1 MKISYKWLGELVTL
15 TLNPKELAERLTMA
29 GLAVE
34 AVERLGDD
42 HILDFDLTSNR
53 PDALS
58 HLGIAREAALI
69 CGTALTPRI
78 VKLVEADEPVGSAA
92 SVEILDPDLCPR
104 YAARVVRGVK
114 VGPSPKW
121 LVDRLESIGQR
132 SVNNV
137 ADITN
142 YVMFETNQPT
152 HAFDLSLLHGH
163 RIIVRRPH
171 AGEEITTLDG
181 FTRELASEMLIIADG
196 DRAVA
201 IAGVMGGA
209 DTEISESTADVLIES
224 AYFNPASVRHTAR
237 VLGMDSE
244 ASYRF
249 ARGADFEGQVRAA
262 DHVAQLIAEIAG
274 GQVLKGALDVYP
286 APITRDAVSL
296 RESRIERLT
305 GLKVSIEQ
313 AADILVKLGFEVVR
327 VANEVEELV
336 ERNALL
342 ATPPSFR
349 VDISREEDLV
359 EEVARH
365 VGYEL
370 VDVTLPMWG
379 GAGKHPR
386 GDKQRRNLRRT
397 LTALGF
403 DEAYSFSFVNGER
416 DRLFRLNNTP
426 AATLQNPIDVNQS
439 EMRTSLVTGLLD
451 AVQHNLNQGTR
462 DVKLF
467 EIGRV
472 FETSGSDERPIE
484 REVIGIVMT
493 GSVFPD
499 DWRGAKQI
507 DFYDLKG
514 AVEAMLSTLNISGF
528 TIDRARVEYLHP
540 GQSAV
545 LARDG
550 EEIARFGSLHP
561 RVASLYKFRQPVF
574 VGEIEFEKLL
584 ALPAD
589 QVRYS
594 ALPRFPSASRDV
606 SALMPDSVMWGDIE
620 TAVRDLGISEIESVR
635 IFDMYKGKEMRE
647 GFHSLAFRVIYRA
660 DGRTLKDE
668 EVAGMHERVRAL
680 LENRFGAQLR

>member
-1 MKISYKWLGELVTL
+1 MKISYNWLGELVAL

-34 AVERLGDD
+34 GIERIRDD

-58 HLGIAREAALI
+58 HIGIAREAALI
-69 CGTALTPRI
+69 CGTALTPR
-78 VKLVEADEPVGSAA
+78 VVSLDEADEPVESAA
-92 SVEILDPDLCPR
+92 SVEILDADLCPR

-121 LVDRLESIGQR
+121 LTDRLESIGQR
-132 SVNNV
+132 SVNNI

-142 YVMFETNQPT
+142 YVMFEMNQPT
-152 HAFDLSLLHGH
+152 HAFDLNLLHGH
-163 RIIVRRPH
+163 RIIVRRPR
-171 AGEEITTLDG
+171 AGELITTLDG
-181 FTRELASEMLIIADG
+181 FERELAPEMLIIADA
-196 DRAVA
+196 DRPVA

-209 DTEISESTADVLIES
+209 DTEISESTKEVLIES

-237 VLGMDSE
+237 VLGMDTE

-262 DHVAQLIAEIAG
+262 DRVAQLIAEIAG
-274 GQVLKGALDVYP
+274 GQVLKGAIDVYP
-286 APITRDAVSL
+286 APITRDSVSM

-305 GLKVSIEQ
+305 GLKVSIDQ
-313 AADILVKLGFEVVR
+313 TADILRALEFKVDVDAARKQLR
-327 VANEVEELV
+327 AVA
-336 ERNALL
+336 
-342 ATPPSFR
+342 PSFR
-349 VDISREEDLV
+349 VDVSREEDLV

-365 VGYEL
+365 VGYDL

-379 GAGKHPR
+379 GAGKHPS

-416 DRLFRLNNTP
+416 DRLFRRSDTP
-426 AATLQNPIDVNQS
+426 AATLLNPIDVNQS
-439 EMRTSLVTGLLD
+439 EMRASLLTGLLD
-451 AVQHNLNQGTR
+451 AVQHNFNQGSR

-472 FETSGSDERPIE
+472 FEGSASDQRPTE
-484 REVIGIVMT
+484 REVLGVVMT

-514 AVEAMLSTLNISGF
+514 AVEAVLSTLNVSGF
-528 TIDRARVEYLHP
+528 TINRARVEYLHP

-550 EEIARFGSLHP
+550 EEIARLGSLHP

-574 VGEIEFEKLL
+574 VGEVEFEKLL
-584 ALPAD
+584 ALPPD

-594 ALPRFPSASRDV
+594 ALPRFPAASRDV
-606 SALMPDSVMWGDIE
+606 SALMPDNVMWGDIE

-635 IFDMYKGKEMRE
+635 IFDMYKGREMRE

-668 EVAGMHERVRAL
+668 EVVGMHERVRAL

>member
-1 MKISYKWLGELVTL
+1 MKISYQWLGELVTL

-34 AVERLGDD
+34 AVERISDD

-58 HLGIAREAALI
+58 HLGIAREAALV
-69 CGTALTPRI
+69 CGSSLTPRAI
-78 VKLVEADEPVGSAA
+78 RVNEVDERVESVAA
-92 SVEILDPDLCPR
+92 IEILDPDLCPR

-142 YVMFETNQPT
+142 YVMFEMGQPT
-152 HAFDLSLLHGH
+152 HAFDLNLLHGH
-163 RIIVRRPH
+163 RIIVRRPRG
-171 AGEEITTLDG
+171 GEQITTLDG
-181 FTRELASEMLIIADG
+181 FTRELSSEMLVIADA

-209 DTEISESTADVLIES
+209 DTEISDQTTDVLIES
-224 AYFNPASVRHTAR
+224 AYFNPASIRHTAR
-237 VLGMDSE
+237 SLGMDTE

-249 ARGADFEGQVRAA
+249 ARGVDYEAQVRAA
-262 DHVAQLIAEIAG
+262 DRVAQMVAEIAG
-274 GQVLKGALDVYP
+274 GHVLKGAIDVYP
-286 APITRDAVSL
+286 ARISGDAVSV

-305 GLKVSIEQ
+305 GLKVTIQQ
-313 AADILVKLGFEVVR
+313 AADILRALAFEV
-327 VANEVEELV
+327 ELTAG
-336 ERNALL
+336 EKHLRA
-342 ATPPSFR
+342 AAPSFR
-349 VDISREEDLV
+349 IDISREEDLV

-365 VGYEL
+365 VGYDL
-370 VDVTLPMWG
+370 VDATLPAWS
-379 GAGKHPR
+379 GAGRHLN
-386 GDKQRRNLRRT
+386 GDKQRRNVRRA
-397 LTALGF
+397 LTVLGF

-416 DRLFRLNNTP
+416 DRLFNQDDQP
-426 AATLQNPIDVNQS
+426 VATLSNPIDVNQS
-439 EMRTSLVTGLLD
+439 EMRASLITGLLD
-451 AVQHNLNQGTR
+451 AVQHNFNQGTR

-472 FETSGSDERPIE
+472 FRAAGPGKRPLE
-484 REVIGIVMT
+484 RELLGVAMT

-499 DWRGAKQI
+499 DWRGAKQLEY
-507 DFYDLKG
+507 YDLKG
-514 AVEAMLSTLNISGF
+514 AVEVVMTTLNISGF
-528 TIDRARVEYLHP
+528 TINGARVEYLHP

-545 LARDG
+545 LVRDG
-550 EEIARFGSLHP
+550 EEIARFGRLHP

-574 VGEIEFEKLL
+574 IGELEFEKLL

-589 QVRYS
+589 RVRYS
-594 ALPRFPSASRDV
+594 ALARFPAASRDV
-606 SALMPDSVMWGDIE
+606 SALVPDTVMWGDIE
-620 TAVRDLGISEIESVR
+620 RAVGDLGVLEIVSVR
-635 IFDMYKGKEMRE
+635 IFDMYKGKEMPE
-647 GFHSLAFRVIYRA
+647 GFHSLAFRVTYRGE
-660 DGRTLKDE
+660 GRTLKDE

-680 LENRFGAQLR
+680 LEDRFGAQLR

>member
-1 MKISYKWLGELVTL
+1 MKISYNWLSELVPL
-15 TLNPKELAERLTMA
+15 TLKPKELAERLTMA

-34 AVERLGDD
+34 AVEPLGDD

-58 HLGIAREAALI
+58 HIGVAREAALI
-69 CGTALTPRI
+69 CGTVLTPRA
-78 VKLVEADEPVGSAA
+78 VTLTEVDERADAAA
-92 SVEILDPDLCPR
+92 SVEILDADLCPR
-104 YAARVVRGVK
+104 YAARVIRGVK

-142 YVMFETNQPT
+142 YVMFEMNQPT
-152 HAFDLSLLHGH
+152 HAFDLNLLHGH
-163 RIIVRRPH
+163 RIVVRRPR

-181 FTRELASEMLIIADG
+181 FTRELAPEMLIIADA

-209 DTEISESTADVLIES
+209 DTEISESTRDVLIES
-224 AYFNPASVRHTAR
+224 AYFNPASIRHTAR
-237 VLGMDSE
+237 VLGMDTE

-249 ARGADFEGQVRAA
+249 ARGADFAGQVRAA
-262 DHVAQLIAEIAG
+262 DQVAAMIAEIAG
-274 GQVLKGALDVYP
+274 GQVLEGAIDVYP
-286 APITRDAVSL
+286 SPITRDPVSL
-296 RESRIERLT
+296 RESRVERLT
-305 GLKVSIEQ
+305 GLKVSIDQ
-313 AADILVKLGFEVVR
+313 AANILRALEFEVELDSEKKQLR
-327 VANEVEELV
+327 AVA
-336 ERNALL
+336 
-342 ATPPSFR
+342 PSFR
-349 VDISREEDLV
+349 IDVSREEDLV

-365 VGYEL
+365 IGYDL
-370 VDVTLPMWG
+370 VDTTLPKWG
-379 GAGKHPR
+379 GAGKHPS
-386 GDKQRRNLRRT
+386 GDKQRRNVRRA

-416 DRLFRLNNTP
+416 DRLFRPGDRP
-426 AATLQNPIDVNQS
+426 AATLMNPIDVNQS
-439 EMRTSLVTGLLD
+439 EMRASLLTGLLD
-451 AVQHNLNQGTR
+451 AVQHNFNQGTR

-472 FETSGSDERPIE
+472 FEAGAVDERPDE
-484 REVIGIVMT
+484 RELLGMVMT

-499 DWRGAKQI
+499 DWRGAKQL
-507 DFYDLKG
+507 DLYDLKG
-514 AVEAMLSTLNISGF
+514 AVEAVLSTLNVSGF

-540 GQSAV
+540 GQSVV
-545 LARDG
+545 LATDG
-550 EEIARFGSLHP
+550 EEIARLGSLHP

-574 VGEIEFEKLL
+574 VGELEFEKLL
-584 ALPAD
+584 ALPPK

-594 ALPRFPSASRDV
+594 ALPRFPTASRDV
-606 SALMPDSVMWGDIE
+606 SALMPDTVMWGEIE

-647 GFHSLAFRVIYRA
+647 GLHSLAFRVIYRA
-660 DGRTLKDE
+660 EGRTLKDE

-680 LENRFGAQLR
+680 LGNRFGAQLR